1 MQDINEI
8 LKQDFHDAC
17 GIGFVAELSAI
28 PSRRVI
34 DLSIEAL
41 KNMSRRGAS
50 GTDERTGD
58 GTGLLTDI
66 PKEYF
71 SLVLEEELNT
81 KIEDEKLGIAMVF
94 TTVKD
99 LTELEKKFKK
109 K

>member
-1 MQDINEI
+1 MQDALKI

-17 GIGFVAELSAI
+17 GIGFVAELSSI

-41 KNMSRRGAS
+41 KNMSHRGAS

-66 PKEYF
+66 PQEYF
-71 SLVLEEELNT
+71 KLVLEEEL
-81 KIEDEKLGIAMVF
+81 DS
-94 TTVKD
+94 
-99 LTELEKKFKK
+99 
-109 K
+109 